1 MKRILLITSLVIC
14 STVNAQKELTIKS
27 GVKGLYLEHK
37 VAAKEN
43 FYSIGRLY
51 HIHPKHIATYNSLE
65 MSKGLTISKVI
76 RIPLTDS
83 NFVQNKVQ
91 GMAVYYVA
99 GGKESLMKVSNK
111 NNKVLLENL
120 RKWNHLSSDNIS
132 KGQKLIVGFLVSNEM
147 KNVAVVEP
155 PKSDPAK
162 TPNVIKEQPKMKTE
176 ENIETKREEAKQIVE
191 GPKKNE
197 INPIKEE
204 PRKNE
209 EVIQV
214 KEEPKTTNN
223 SQGYFKLSFQQQ
235 AKLKPA
241 KKNLTV
247 TSGIFKTTSGWNDAK
262 YYLLI
267 DGVET
272 GTIVK
277 ITSPANNKTI
287 YAKVLGEMNGLVYNE
302 GLDIRI
308 SNAAAS
314 VLDIDDT
321 DKFILKLNY

>member
-1 MKRILLITSLVIC
+1 MKRVLLIASLLI
-14 STVNAQKELTIKS
+14 SSIINAQRELIIKS
-27 GVKGLYLEHK
+27 DAKGLYLEHK

-51 HIHPKHIATYNSLE
+51 NIHPKHIAAYNSLD
-65 MSKGLTISKVI
+65 MSKGLSVSKVI

-83 NFVQNKVQ
+83 NFVQTKVQ
-91 GMAVYYVA
+91 GIPVYYIA
-99 GGKESLMKVSNK
+99 REKESLMKVSNN

-120 RKWNHLSSDNIS
+120 RKWNHLSTDNIS
-132 KGQKLIVGFLVSNEM
+132 KDQRVIVGFLVSKEM

-155 PKSDPAK
+155 PKSNPAK
-162 TPNVIKEQPKMKTE
+162 PPDVINEQPKNKIG
-176 ENIETKREEAKQIVE
+176 ENTETKKEEAKLVIE
-191 GPKKNE
+191 GPKKDD
-197 INPIKEE
+197 INPIKDE
-204 PRKNE
+204 PGKNE

-214 KEEPKTTNN
+214 KEESKTTDL
-223 SQGYFKLSFQQQ
+223 SQGYFKSSFQRQVKQ
-235 AKLKPA
+235 KPA

-247 TSGIFKTTSGWNDAK
+247 TSGVFKTTSGWNDAK

-277 ITSPANNKTI
+277 VTNPANNKTI
-287 YAKVLGEMNGLVYNE
+287 YAKVLGEMNDLALNE

-308 SNAAAS
+308 SNSAAS
-314 VLDIDDT
+314 ILEIADD